1 MVSISCTFHTLSSFH
16 SRYNLF
22 PLFLLLVFSSLSQ
35 KRVIVLNSQ
44 LYRYIYQYSIVL
56 NRVKD
61 QLNARG
67 TNTIRGL
74 GRAFRT
80 IDSYDGNRKVDS
92 QEFYV
97 GMTEFGV
104 RLSKAE
110 SDVSFIMSFRRP
122 SSLF

>member
-1 MVSISCTFHTLSSFH
+1 M
-16 SRYNLF
+16 
-22 PLFLLLVFSSLSQ
+22 
-35 KRVIVLNSQ
+35 NSQ
-44 LYRYIYQYSIVL
+44 LYRYIYQCSIVL

-110 SDVSFIMSFRRP
+110 SDVSFIVSIRRP